1 MLPIP
6 DVSTY
11 CTQRDEVN
19 VTSEGGERTQATG
32 GGVGCCGPA
41 GSGATNFIT
50 APTKM
55 WSNDHSDPK
64 YTDNQ

>member
-1 MLPIP
+1 MYYAPKNYNCVLPIP

-19 VTSEGGERTQATG
+19 VTSEGRERTQAT

-41 GSGATNFIT
+41 GAGATNFIT
-50 APTKM
+50 APT
-55 WSNDHSDPK
+55 
-64 YTDNQ
+64 